1 MVLRIPS
8 ELESTLRGYDLIP
21 DTMGRSGDGVYRLEA
36 ACRPTL
42 FIKVSERTHENRLV
56 AEAHR
61 VAWLSSAGIQAPRI
75 LRTVET
81 ADQHWLVMECL
92 PGANAVLSTDS
103 PAVKVQQVAKA
114 LADLHSL
121 PPADCPFDETLA
133 IKLERAKQNIRNGEV
148 DVEDFDH
155 DHRGMTAPELYC
167 AMESLQPGHEDIV
180 VAHGD
185 ASLPN
190 FMLDGGAF
198 AGFVDCGRLGRSD
211 RYQDLSLACHS
222 IEYSIGADWVAPF
235 LRRYGLAT
243 VDERKLRFYRMLD
256 EFF

>member
-1 MVLRIPS
+1 MALRIPS
-8 ELESTLRGYDLIP
+8 GLGSTLRGYDLIP
-21 DTMGRSGDGVYRLEA
+21 DTIGRSGDGVYRLEA

-42 FIKVSERTHENRLV
+42 FLKVSERTHENRLV

-61 VAWLSSAGIQAPRI
+61 MAWLSSVGIPAPRI
-75 LRTVET
+75 LHAVET
-81 ADQHWLVMECL
+81 IDQHWLVMECL
-92 PGANAVLSTDS
+92 PGANAVLSTES
-103 PAVKVQQVAKA
+103 PAVKVRQVARA
-114 LADLHSL
+114 LADLHAL
-121 PPADCPFDETLA
+121 PAADCPFDETLA
-133 IKLERAKQNIRNGEV
+133 IKLERAKRNIKAGEV

-155 DHRGMTAPELYC
+155 DHLGMTAPELYC
-167 AMESLQPGHEDIV
+167 AMESLRPEHEDIV

-222 IEYSIGADWVAPF
+222 IEYSLGADWVAPF
-235 LRRYGLAT
+235 LRLYGLAT
-243 VDERKLRFYRMLD
+243 VDEQKLRFYRMLD